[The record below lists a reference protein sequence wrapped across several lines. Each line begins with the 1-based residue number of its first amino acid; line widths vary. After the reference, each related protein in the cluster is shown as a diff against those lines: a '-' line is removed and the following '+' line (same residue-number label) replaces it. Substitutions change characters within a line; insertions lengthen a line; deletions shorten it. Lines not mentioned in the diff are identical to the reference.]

1 MAEREGENLA
11 LTDYEN
17 WLLARFESR
26 GGIPQGMERLPDPRW
41 VAHILEDLPK
51 SDFKWEQYEAH
62 VKAGFGDEW
71 LFEDRPPD
79 EEWGE
84 GDRPPGKIGAE

>member
-17 WLLARFESR
+17 WLLARFDSR
-26 GGIPQGMERLPDPRW
+26 GGIPHGRERLTDPRW
-41 VAHILEDLPK
+41 VSHVLEDLPK
-51 SDFKWEQYEAH
+51 SDFTFSQYEAY

-71 LFEDRPPD
+71 WFEDRPPG

-84 GDRPPGKIGAE
+84 GDRPSGKIGAE